1 MRLKKLLGK
10 GLALILIPI
19 IMFVSYA
26 LDIDTV
32 FGIRAGAEDYSERA
46 TSLMEFYKSGTV
58 LDRTKV
64 SSDELYVFGVFMS
77 NFLMPFQSVV
87 GNMSSDSYATKLAET
102 FFGASYTA
110 QQFSDMQY
118 TLGLVQSAQAG
129 RKRIVAVK
137 DGTTCSL
144 EVLLRNFG
152 GFYSRYQNSGASS
165 DPIMYKYEGGS
176 DKDIVWQVNSDMF
189 DAIIGQVISICPSQA
204 GAYFADSGSSTRQ
217 LYVDCFGNISD
228 AKGVIIIP
236 ACMNPYSF
244 VNGYLTSDRQI
255 STSIVKNNEKKS
267 SVSNQYACPLQ
278 LPINNAFWM
287 GCMVTPQEI
296 VTMVTES
303 VQETKTEDGKPQ
315 ETKKQT
321 SLKKTYVSL
330 PMLYEQVDKWSK
342 STTILLGI
350 DSLDGSELG
359 IYFSNRVWEEFKN
372 AFRVASGVDPNKSDA
387 DLDDIPNIWNY
398 VGGTAIPVTGVLA
411 DIALFNTYA
420 PFSES
425 LASTITVMNMYLDSN
440 DAWWASDESKGDS
453 VKSLYAEYMSKCE
466 ETISSNPKDKAK
478 MDIFKLKAQ
487 AYVFYCSAKANSGMT
502 IPKGEE
508 ANYPILLRALV
519 ENNNSNSGQE
529 AAGTAYLHIGGE
541 GYYIEDLLREI
552 DATTVKDANG
562 KDIDFATIK
571 STDALITAC
580 SDIDKIT
587 VVPNKN
593 IARKYDSKGNIISF
607 DMDSVGAGSFYGVL
621 NDNAWSKTV
630 LWKDPTI
637 IISNEKKLPE
647 GTNVENWGKMRDSF
661 IRRTTLAY
669 VLDDPLFLLTTV
681 VPTKDNYVD
690 YSFFT
695 AIRDVKN
702 DSSSVTEA
710 AIAGNDNNNYK
721 PIDNNYSVGWLGTYT
736 YSHHYFL
743 QKAHVSSLKEGTYT
757 GGLMVAFEVILCLVL
772 LSVGVAIFI
781 AGTGTAIA
789 AYLVASLVIVS
800 VIGMSLTTAVTVHNA
815 THGGD
820 TSGANTRLEYIATHS
835 YGKSKALAVL
845 GYYVLNY
852 EDTAYTDKIKDSD
865 TDDVKLHKNLMLDA
879 FSGDMYL
886 ALCKAYGLSCFKTV
900 EGKQTLGAA
909 FDSDNFAAKM
919 LSNYAVSDYT
929 LYSPYR
935 GLSSSLSAVS
945 KVYTEQG
952 IVSGEEIKTAVG
964 SFITNDVNLWGGI
977 YYAYMID
984 IFGLTI
990 NADNEM
996 SAAKLITNLPAVP
1009 SNLTGSGT
1017 PDISGLLDSGND
1029 ISDEQAET
1037 NNRRKLMERLMEL
1050 TDTNDSSYRNNLIST
1065 TINSTLCDIHNDIVN
1080 TDSTGSIESVGSGSI
1095 YTGYSGYITTSTLAE
1110 MPFTSWVMQSY
1121 DVIYIVL
1128 MILVI
1133 VLAIC
1138 MLVTGHRTWRKAI
1151 FSALSM
1157 AVILLI
1163 PRISIDT
1170 AVTMA
1175 NNTASALYKDRFS
1188 FWAYAQHQQYANKL
1202 ANSKTKTE
1210 TLIIQN
1216 IQQAKDY
1223 YDSGSGVTVK
1233 WMSPKKSSY
1242 WDKFTDVTGGS
1253 DTGLNLSLF
1262 TWLFQ
1267 GQFRQ
1272 EIYSTDSLATYLYRP
1287 YIDIINTANSTE
1299 LGTYQDIK
1307 DGSNKPNKDSA
1318 SARSQYAY
1326 YTRLAWINYQ
1336 KDLITNWD
1344 IVPSVLTAGNG
1355 GKYTAIRDELN
1366 ISGADSANTF
1376 GKARSQKAYAS
1387 GIVNTATNNWAYSH
1401 YVSEKSSAS
1410 NLNKAYP
1417 ATSTNSVTVGVAPP
1431 DSKTNKETGKSTQ
1444 QFLLYTE
1451 SPYYYFYNMFKEMAS
1466 QYEGTDRPVHKL
1478 LVDEAFY
1485 KYLGSENYTDPVGG
1499 GAKEAGVGG
1508 TVSEGEITD
1517 FLDLENL
1524 FTYVIPY
1531 LEQSN
1536 LYVSEWSN
1544 VNGTNIDASLTG
1556 DKLTKRREAV
1566 RNIWSMYS
1574 PWVDAMYSTTYASG
1588 SIGCIGR
1595 RYSITDTIN
1604 PGYYLEYRQMV
1615 FSPADKIR
1623 NNLTEDDLSDVEARI
1638 IKTLEDTYTD
1648 FMYLNNY
1655 ASFDE
1660 DVLLGAMAMTATFNF
1675 NKNFSENRMLGDSI
1689 TLYPTGFEIRN
1700 FSYDAFLRMALLNTT
1715 GSSLFS
1721 DQDIYTEVVGNTS
1734 MVTALLMIVNDAVAV
1749 YGVPTLKLV
1758 TLLLLFLLGLILCI
1772 NCFMNPPDK
1781 LWKNLLK
1788 SYFLPFGMF
1797 IGALFAH
1804 MIIASLF
1811 VGEGLTGVVGSR
1823 GIAITTGDPTITIIL
1838 MLIANCVFCFVL
1850 FLAIKTLL
1858 KSFVA
1863 ALKDTAGGI
1872 VGIAGGALAV
1882 GAGAF
1887 TAGKVVASG
1896 IKHNTNR
1903 KIASY
1908 RKKDSLPSGVPG
1920 LPDADRGSNKGEYVP
1935 KNRKKKS
1942 DENTTSNS
1950 GKKANLGDNNSD
1962 NKPRRRMPSIKDVA
1976 DMTSPNAQKSS
1987 APAEKREA
1995 VKKDASSAIT
2005 TADKKPSTSFKDKLN
2020 GLKTNGQG
2028 TVAAGA
2034 AAKARLGLA
2043 KAKYSAAKTANKAL
2057 GFAKVAASKDF
2068 RAAVADNFKTDIKL
2082 KTEQAKQAGARYLKS
2097 AGDFA
2102 TKTARKAKQSVKNI
2116 PQNVKSSA
2124 ASAIKFAE
2132 GKANQVKDFADRK
2145 YKKHTELEA
2154 IRKADRAK
2162 YSVTGNKGALKEAR
2176 SDAEMKASVAGLSL
2190 QKRAIQRKKQLE
2202 LLQANKQTR
2211 SSRLAKAS
2219 AQYEKMLHNTKPQTE
2234 A

>member
-19 IMFVSYA
+19 MMFVSYA

-32 FGIRAGAEDYSERA
+32 FGIRASAADYSERA
-46 TSLMEFYKSGTV
+46 TSLLEFYKSGTV

-129 RKRIVAVK
+129 RKRIVSVK

-152 GFYSRYQNSGASS
+152 GFYSRYQDSGASS
-165 DPIMYKYEGGS
+165 EPMMYKYEGGS
-176 DKDIVWQVNSDMF
+176 NKDIVWQVNSDMF
-189 DAIIGQVISICPSQA
+189 DAIIGQIISVCPSQA
-204 GAYFADSGSSTRQ
+204 GAYFADSGASTRQ
-217 LYVDCFGNISD
+217 LYIDCFGNISD
-228 AKGVIIIP
+228 AKGVVIIP

-255 STSIVKNNEKKS
+255 SESIEKNTEAKS

-287 GCMVTPQEI
+287 GCMVTPQDI

-303 VQETKTEDGKPQ
+303 TQDSNSNDKN
-315 ETKKQT
+315 KQQTART

-342 STTILLGI
+342 STTMLIGL
-350 DSLDGSELG
+350 DSMDGSELG
-359 IYFSNRVWEEFKN
+359 IYFSNRIWEEFKN
-372 AFRVASGVDPNKSDA
+372 AYRVAKGVDPNKSDA
-387 DLDDIPNIWNY
+387 DKGVLDDMPNIWNY
-398 VGGTAIPVTGVLA
+398 VGGTSIPATGALA

-425 LASTITVMNMYLDSN
+425 LASTITVMNMYLDGN

-453 VKSLYAEYMSKCE
+453 VKSLYAEYMSQCE
-466 ETISSNPKDKAK
+466 TALENNKEDKAK
-478 MDIFKLKAQ
+478 MDAFKLKAQ
-487 AYVFYCSAKANSGMT
+487 AYVFYCNEKAKTDAQSENL
-502 IPKGEE
+502 
-508 ANYPILLRALV
+508 PILERALILNRT
-519 ENNNSNSGQE
+519 EQDK
-529 AAGTAYLHIGGE
+529 ALGTSALHIGAE
-541 GYYIEDLLREI
+541 GFRIEDLLREI
-552 DATTVKDANG
+552 DATTLQGD
-562 KDIDFATIK
+562 KDIASLT
-571 STDALITAC
+571 STDALIQAC
-580 SDIDKIT
+580 SDVNNIT
-587 VVPNKN
+587 VTPK
-593 IARKYDSKGNIISF
+593 SKLTIETTSDGKQKAF
-607 DMDSVGAGSFYGVL
+607 DLKSVGAGSFYGVL
-621 NDNAWSKTV
+621 NGSSWAQTV
-630 LWKDPTI
+630 LWKDSNI
-637 IISNEKKLPE
+637 LISNEKELPK
-647 GTNVENWGKMRDSF
+647 GTDVKKWGDMRDSF
-661 IRRTTLAY
+661 IRRTTLAI
-669 VLDDPLFLLTTV
+669 VLDDPLFLLTSQTANS
-681 VPTKDNYVD
+681 DNYTD
-690 YSFFT
+690 FSFFA

-702 DSSSVTEA
+702 DKDNVKDD
-710 AIAGNDNNNYK
+710 AIAGTGNYK
-721 PIDNNYSVGWLGTYT
+721 PIDNQYSVGWLGTYT

-743 QKAHVSSLKEGTYT
+743 QKAHVASPKEGTYK
-757 GGLMVAFEVILCLVL
+757 GGLVVAFEVVLCLVL
-772 LSVGVAIFI
+772 LS
-781 AGTGTAIA
+781 AGITLLVMAAGATVP
-789 AYLVASLVIVS
+789 AYLVASLAITSTVGLGLS
-800 VIGMSLTTAVTVHNA
+800 TAISVHNA
-815 THGGD
+815 THGGGKAD
-820 TSGANTRLEYIATHS
+820 ANNRLEYIANHS
-835 YGKSKALAVL
+835 YGKSKALATL
-845 GYYVLNY
+845 GYYALNN
-852 EDTAYTDKIKDSD
+852 
-865 TDDVKLHKNLMLDA
+865 TDDKADKTLLSDA

-886 ALCKAYGLSCFKTV
+886 ALCKAYGLSYSASAKDT
-900 EGKQTLGAA
+900 KSLGTA
-909 FDSDNFAAKM
+909 FDAENATAKM
-919 LSNYAVSDYT
+919 ISNYAVSDYT

-952 IVSGEEIKTAVG
+952 IVSGDEIKTAVG
-964 SFITNDVNLWGGI
+964 SYITNDVNLWGGI

-984 IFGLTI
+984 IFGLTV

-1050 TDTNDSSYRNNLIST
+1050 TDTNDSSYRDNLIST

-1080 TDSTGSIESVGSGSI
+1080 ADSTGSIDSVGSGNL

-1110 MPFTSWVMQSY
+1110 MPFTSWIMQSY

-1138 MLVTGHRTWRKAI
+1138 MLVTGHRTWRKAV

-1157 AVILLI
+1157 AIILLI
-1163 PRISIDT
+1163 PRISVDT
-1170 AVTMA
+1170 AVTLA

-1188 FWAYAQHQQYANKL
+1188 FWAYAQHQQYATKL
-1202 ANSKTKTE
+1202 ANAQTKTE

-1233 WMSPKKSSY
+1233 WMSPKKNSY
-1242 WDKFTDVTGGS
+1242 WEKFTDVTGGS
-1253 DTGLNLSLF
+1253 DSGLNLSLF

-1272 EIYSTDSLATYLYRP
+1272 EIYSTDNLATYLYRP
-1287 YIDIINTANSTE
+1287 YLDIVNTAQSTE
-1299 LGTYQDIK
+1299 LGTYQAINDNT
-1307 DGSNKPNKDSA
+1307 SVPRKDSA
-1318 SARSQYAY
+1318 SARSKYAY

-1336 KDLITNWD
+1336 QDLLTNWD
-1344 IVPSVLTAGNG
+1344 IVPSVLKVNND
-1355 GKYTAIRDELN
+1355 KYTADTN
-1366 ISGADSANTF
+1366 NFYTGVSAGDTFYSGSIYS
-1376 GKARSQKAYAS
+1376 KKSYAS
-1387 GIVNTATNNWAYSH
+1387 GIVNTAANNWAYSH
-1401 YVSEKSSAS
+1401 YVSEKSKATELS
-1410 NLNKAYP
+1410 KAYP
-1417 ATSTNSVTVGVAPP
+1417 ATSTTSVTVGVNPP

-1444 QFLLYTE
+1444 QYLLYTE
-1451 SPYYYFYNMFKEMAS
+1451 SPYYYFYYMFSEMAK
-1466 QYEGTDRPVHKL
+1466 QYEGTNNPVHRL

-1485 KYLGSENYTDPVGG
+1485 KYSGEGNYLDPDGSKKSTDSW
-1499 GAKEAGVGG
+1499 G
-1508 TVSEGEITD
+1508 TVPEGEITD

-1536 LYVSEWSN
+1536 LYVEEWSN

-1556 DKLTKRREAV
+1556 TKLTKRREAV

-1588 SIGCIGR
+1588 SIGSIGKK
-1595 RYSITDTIN
+1595 YAISDTIN
-1604 PGYYLEYRQMV
+1604 PGYYLDYRQMV
-1615 FSPADKIR
+1615 FSPADKLR
-1623 NNLTEDDLSDVEARI
+1623 NNLTDADLSDVEARI

-1660 DVLLGAMAMTATFNF
+1660 EVLLGAMAMTATFNF
-1675 NKNFSENRMLGDSI
+1675 NKNFSENNLIGDSV

-1721 DQDIYTEVVGNTS
+1721 DKDIYTEVVENTS
-1734 MVTALLMIVNDAVAV
+1734 VVTALLMIVNDAVAV
-1749 YGVPTLKLV
+1749 YGVPTLKLI

-1772 NCFMNPPDK
+1772 NCFMSPPDK
-1781 LWKNLLK
+1781 LWLNLIK

-1804 MIIASLF
+1804 MLVTSMF

-1823 GIAITTGDPTITIIL
+1823 GITITTGDPTVTIIL
-1838 MLIANCVFCFVL
+1838 MLIANCIFCFIM

-1858 KSFVA
+1858 KSFA
-1863 ALKDTAGGI
+1863 LALKDTFGG
-1872 VGIAGGALAV
+1872 VVSIAGGALAI
-1882 GAGAF
+1882 GAGALAVGK
-1887 TAGKVVASG
+1887 TATSGVKYAS
-1896 IKHNTNR
+1896 NR
-1903 KIASY
+1903 KRASY
-1908 RKKDSLPSGVPG
+1908 KKPDSLPAG
-1920 LPDADRGSNKGEYVP
+1920 LPNSPDNERGTNKGEYVP
-1935 KNRKKKS
+1935 KRRQKLTNTGTAS
-1942 DENTTSNS
+1942 DTGTTSAPS
-1950 GKKANLGDNNSD
+1950 
-1962 NKPRRRMPSIKDVA
+1962 PQTPPRRMPSIAEVA
-1976 DMTSPNAQKSS
+1976 NMTAPNAQKPVAPSTPRANLAAS
-1987 APAEKREA
+1987 AQ
-1995 VKKDASSAIT
+1995 SAIT
-2005 TADKKPSTSFKDKLN
+2005 TAPKAKLSD
-2020 GLKTNGQG
+2020 LKTNGQG
-2028 TVAAGA
+2028 TVIGGA

-2043 KAKYSAAKTANKAL
+2043 KAKYSAVNTANKVL
-2057 GFAKVAASKDF
+2057 GTAKVATSKEF
-2068 RAAVADNFKTDIKL
+2068 RSAVADNIKTDVKL
-2082 KTEQAKQAGARYLKS
+2082 TTERAKQAGTRYLKS
-2097 AGDFA
+2097 AGNFA
-2102 TKTARKAKQSVKNI
+2102 ADTARKAKQSVQNI
-2116 PQNVKSSA
+2116 PQNIKSSA
-2124 ASAIKFAE
+2124 SSAIQLAE
-2132 GKANQVKDFADRK
+2132 GKANQVKNFADRK
-2145 YKKHTELEA
+2145 YKKHEELEA
-2154 IRKADRAK
+2154 IRKADREK
-2162 YSVTGNKGALKEAR
+2162 YSLSGNRGTLQEAR
-2176 SDAEMKASVAGLSL
+2176 SDAELKTSIAGMNL
-2190 QKRAIQRKKQLE
+2190 QRRAVQRQKQLE
-2202 LLQANKQTR
+2202 LLQANKQT
-2211 SSRLAKAS
+2211 SQSRLAKAS
-2219 AQYEKMLHNTKPQTE
+2219 AQYEKVLRSTKPQTN

>member
-189 DAIIGQVISICPSQA
+189 DAIIGQVISVCPSQA
-204 GAYFADSGSSTRQ
+204 GAYFADSGAATRQ
-217 LYVDCFGNISD
+217 LYIDCFGNISD
-228 AKGVIIIP
+228 AKGVVIIP

-296 VTMVTES
+296 VTMVTEN
-303 VQETKTEDGKPQ
+303 VQDSNSKDKD
-315 ETKKQT
+315 KQQQTART
-321 SLKKTYVSL
+321 SLKKTFVSL

-342 STTILLGI
+342 STTMLIGL
-350 DSLDGSELG
+350 DSMDGSELG
-359 IYFSNRVWEEFKN
+359 IYFSNRIWEEFKS
-372 AFRVASGVDPNKSDA
+372 AYRIAKGIDPNKA
-387 DLDDIPNIWNY
+387 DDDKGVLDDMPNIWNY
-398 VGGTAIPVTGVLA
+398 VGGTSIPATGALA

-425 LASTITVMNMYLDSN
+425 LASTITVMNMYLDGN

-453 VKSLYAEYMSKCE
+453 VKSLYADYMSQCE
-466 ETISSNPKDKAK
+466 NYLSKNTVPKGRSIGDKVA
-478 MDIFKLKAQ
+478 MDRFKLKAQ
-487 AYVFYCSAKANSGMT
+487 AYMFYCSAIAETATSADGL
-502 IPKGEE
+502 
-508 ANYPILLRALV
+508 PILAKALY
-519 ENNNSNSGQE
+519 ENKTDKNNEGTGTYNLHKGDTGYATGDLLTEIGSTTIDGIDFDKVKSTSE
-529 AAGTAYLHIGGE
+529 IIAACAAGKKIQVKNHSSEDAAFNLLDVGGTTLYGILNDSPWAKTVFWKDSKITEPLGE
-541 GYYIEDLLREI
+541 GE
-552 DATTVKDANG
+552 AT
-562 KDIDFATIK
+562 
-571 STDALITAC
+571 
-580 SDIDKIT
+580 
-587 VVPNKN
+587 
-593 IARKYDSKGNIISF
+593 DS
-607 DMDSVGAGSFYGVL
+607 AH
-621 NDNAWSKTV
+621 A
-630 LWKDPTI
+630 
-637 IISNEKKLPE
+637 
-647 GTNVENWGKMRDSF
+647 KMRDSF
-661 IRRTTLAY
+661 IRRTVLAIA
-669 VLDDPLFLLTTV
+669 LDDPLFLLTTD
-681 VPTKDNYVD
+681 TMDDND
-690 YSFFT
+690 YSFFK
-695 AIRDVKN
+695 AIRAVTSNENDVK
-702 DSSSVTEA
+702 SVA
-710 AIAGNDNNNYK
+710 SNPGLYIGGNNGTTSEPYS
-721 PIDNNYSVGWLGTYT
+721 PIDNHYSVGWLGTYT

-743 QKAHVSSLKEGTYT
+743 QKAHISSLKEGTYK
-757 GGLMVAFEVILCLVL
+757 GGLLVAFEVVLCLVL
-772 LSVGVAIFI
+772 LSAGVSLLI
-781 AGTGTAIA
+781 ASASTAIP
-789 AYLVASLVIVS
+789 AYLVASMVIS
-800 VIGMSLTTAVTVHNA
+800 SAIGAGLTVAIATHNA
-815 THGGD
+815 THGG
-820 TSGANTRLEYIATHS
+820 SVSEANTTLVYLANNS
-835 YGKSKALAVL
+835 YGKVKALAVL
-845 GYYVLNY
+845 GYYALNNSS
-852 EDTAYTDKIKDSD
+852 DADDIDKSI
-865 TDDVKLHKNLMLDA
+865 LANA
-879 FSGDMYL
+879 FGGDMYL
-886 ALCKAYGLSCFKTV
+886 ALCKAYGLSCPSTNEKGEQV
-900 EGKQTLGAA
+900 LGSA
-909 FDSDNFAAKM
+909 FTENNTSKL

-1080 TDSTGSIESVGSGSI
+1080 ADSTGSIESVGSGNI

-1110 MPFTSWVMQSY
+1110 MPFTSWIMQSY

-1138 MLVTGHRTWRKAI
+1138 MLVTGHRTWRKAV

-1344 IVPSVLTAGNG
+1344 IVPSVLTSGNG

-1410 NLNKAYP
+1410 KLNKAYP

-1451 SPYYYFYNMFKEMAS
+1451 SPYYYFYNMFKEMAA

-1499 GAKEAGVGG
+1499 GAKEVGVGG

-1588 SIGCIGR
+1588 SIGSIGR

-1604 PGYYLEYRQMV
+1604 PGYYLEYRQMI

-1858 KSFVA
+1858 KSLVA

-1942 DENTTSNS
+1942 DENTTSDS
-1950 GKKANLGDNNSD
+1950 GKKANLGDNSSD

-1976 DMTSPNAQKSS
+1976 DMTSPNAKKPS

-2005 TADKKPSTSFKDKLN
+2005 TAAKKPSTSFKDKLN

-2028 TVAAGA
+2028 TVVAGA

-2162 YSVTGNKGALKEAR
+2162 YSVTGNRGALKEAR

-2190 QKRAIQRKKQLE
+2190 QKRALQRKKQLE

>member
-46 TSLMEFYKSGTV
+46 TSLLEFYKSGTV

-129 RKRIVAVK
+129 RKRIVSVK

-152 GFYSRYQNSGASS
+152 GFYSRYQDSGASA

-176 DKDIVWQVNSDMF
+176 NKDIVWQVNSDMF
-189 DAIIGQVISICPSQA
+189 DAVIGQVISICPTQA
-204 GAYFADSGSSTRQ
+204 GAYFADSGASTRQ

-228 AKGVIIIP
+228 AKGVVIIP

-255 STSIVKNNEKKS
+255 SNSVVKNDEEKS
-267 SVSNQYACPLQ
+267 SISNQYACPLQ

-287 GCMVTPQEI
+287 GCMVTPQDI
-296 VTMVTES
+296 VTMVTENVPAS
-303 VQETKTEDGKPQ
+303 GSSDKD
-315 ETKKQT
+315 KQQQTAKT

-342 STTILLGI
+342 STTVLVGL
-350 DSLDGSELG
+350 DSMDGSELG
-359 IYFSNRVWEEFKN
+359 IYFSNRIWEEFKN
-372 AFRVASGVDPNKSDA
+372 AYRVAKGVDPNKSDV
-387 DLDDIPNIWNY
+387 DKGVLDDMPNIWNY
-398 VGGTAIPVTGVLA
+398 VGGTSIPATGALA

-425 LASTITVMNMYLDSN
+425 LASTITVMNMYLDGN

-453 VKSLYAEYMSKCE
+453 VKSLYAEYMAKCE
-466 ETISSNPKDKAK
+466 DYLSKNTVPEGRSIGDKVA
-478 MDIFKLKAQ
+478 MDRFKLKAQ
-487 AYVFYCSAKANSGMT
+487 AYMFYCSAKAETATSEDGL
-502 IPKGEE
+502 
-508 ANYPILLRALV
+508 PILAKALYQNKTDKKK
-519 ENNNSNSGQE
+519 EGTGTYNLHKGASGF
-529 AAGTAYLHIGGE
+529 ATG
-541 GYYIEDLLREI
+541 DLLTEI
-552 DATTVKDANG
+552 GNTTVDGIN
-562 KDIDFATIK
+562 FNTVT
-571 STDALITAC
+571 STSEVIAAC
-580 SDIDKIT
+580 ADVNKIHVT
-587 VVPNKN
+587 NYSSEDEAFN
-593 IARKYDSKGNIISF
+593 LLD
-607 DMDSVGAGSFYGVL
+607 VGGTTLYGIL
-621 NDNAWSKTV
+621 NDSPWAKTV
-630 LWKDPTI
+630 LWKDSKITEPLGKDEAVD
-637 IISNEKKLPE
+637 SAHA
-647 GTNVENWGKMRDSF
+647 KMRDSF
-661 IRRTTLAY
+661 IRRTVLAIA
-669 VLDDPLFLLTTV
+669 LDDPLFLLTTD
-681 VPTKDNYVD
+681 TMNDDD
-690 YSFFT
+690 YSFFK
-695 AIRDVKN
+695 AIRAVTSNANDVK
-702 DSSSVTEA
+702 SVA
-710 AIAGNDNNNYK
+710 SNPGLYIGGNSTNTSEPYS
-721 PIDNNYSVGWLGTYT
+721 PINNNYSVGWLGTYT

-743 QKAHVSSLKEGTYT
+743 QKAHISSLKEGTYK
-757 GGLMVAFEVILCLVL
+757 GGLVAAFEVVLCLVL
-772 LSVGVAIFI
+772 LSAGISLLIASAGAAIP
-781 AGTGTAIA
+781 
-789 AYLVASLVIVS
+789 AYLVASIAITSAV
-800 VIGMSLTTAVTVHNA
+800 GTGLTIAIATHNA
-815 THGGD
+815 THGG
-820 TSGANTRLEYIATHS
+820 SKAEANSTLTYIANNS
-835 YGKSKALAVL
+835 YGKAKALAIL
-845 GYYVLNY
+845 GYYALNN
-852 EDTAYTDKIKDSD
+852 TDSTSD
-865 TDDVKLHKNLMLDA
+865 KKLLADA

-886 ALCKAYGLSCFKTV
+886 ALCKAYGLSCPSTNEKGEV
-900 EGKQTLGAA
+900 ELGTA
-909 FDSDNFAAKM
+909 FSENGTSKM

-935 GLSSSLSAVS
+935 GLSSSLAAVS

-952 IVSGEEIKTAVG
+952 IVSGDEIKTAVG
-964 SFITNDVNLWGGI
+964 SYITNDVNLWGGI

-1050 TDTNDSSYRNNLIST
+1050 TDTNDSSYRDNLIST

-1080 TDSTGSIESVGSGSI
+1080 ADSTGSIDSVGSGNL

-1110 MPFTSWVMQSY
+1110 MPFTSWIMQSY

-1138 MLVTGHRTWRKAI
+1138 MLVTGHRTWRKAV

-1157 AVILLI
+1157 AIILLI

-1202 ANSKTKTE
+1202 ANSKSETE

-1253 DTGLNLSLF
+1253 DSGLNLSLF

-1272 EIYSTDSLATYLYRP
+1272 EIYSTDNLATYLYRP
-1287 YIDIINTANSTE
+1287 YLDIINTANSVE
-1299 LGTYQDIK
+1299 MGTYQGIK
-1307 DGSNKPNKDSA
+1307 DGSSKPSKDSA
-1318 SARSQYAY
+1318 SARSKYAY
-1326 YTRLAWINYQ
+1326 YTRLAWANYQ
-1336 KDLITNWD
+1336 QDLVTNWD
-1344 IVPSVLTAGNG
+1344 IIPAVLRAGNE
-1355 GKYTAIRDELN
+1355 GKYTTSKDELDL
-1366 ISGADSANTF
+1366 SSAYTAGTF
-1376 GKARSQKAYAS
+1376 DKTHSKKDYVS
-1387 GIVNTATNNWAYSH
+1387 GIVNTVTNDWAYSH
-1401 YVSEKSSAS
+1401 YVSEKSKATDLS
-1410 NLNKAYP
+1410 KAYP
-1417 ATSTNSVTVGVAPP
+1417 ATSTTSVTVGVNPP
-1431 DSKTNKETGKSTQ
+1431 DSKTKKELGKSTQ

-1451 SPYYYFYNMFKEMAS
+1451 SPYYYFYYMFKEMAS
-1466 QYEGTDRPVHKL
+1466 QYEGSDRPVHKL

-1485 KYLGSENYTDPVGG
+1485 KYLGEDSYVDPASGAKKDVGTG
-1499 GAKEAGVGG
+1499 GA
-1508 TVSEGEITD
+1508 VSEGEIVD

-1544 VNGTNIDASLTG
+1544 VNGTDIDASLTG
-1556 DKLTKRREAV
+1556 DKLTKRKAAV

-1574 PWVDAMYSTTYASG
+1574 PWVDAMYSTGYASG
-1588 SIGCIGR
+1588 SIGSIGKK
-1595 RYSITDTIN
+1595 YAISDTIN
-1604 PGYYLEYRQMV
+1604 PGYYLNYRQMV

-1623 NNLTEDDLSDVEARI
+1623 NNLTDADLSDVEARI
-1638 IKTLEDTYTD
+1638 IRTLEDTYTD

-1660 DVLLGAMAMTATFNF
+1660 EVLLGAMAMTATFNF
-1675 NKNFSENRMLGDSI
+1675 NKNFSENNLVGDSI

-1721 DQDIYTEVVGNTS
+1721 DKDIYTEVVENTS
-1734 MVTALLMIVNDAVAV
+1734 VVTALLMIVNDAVAV
-1749 YGVPTLKLV
+1749 YGVPTLKLI

-1781 LWKNLLK
+1781 LWMNLLK

-1797 IGALFAH
+1797 IGALFVH
-1804 MIIASLF
+1804 MLVASLF

-1823 GIAITTGDPTITIIL
+1823 GITITTGDPTVTIIL
-1838 MLIANCVFCFVL
+1838 MLIANCIFCFIM
-1850 FLAIKTLL
+1850 FLTIKTLL
-1858 KSFVA
+1858 KSFA
-1863 ALKDTAGGI
+1863 SALKDTFGG
-1872 VGIAGGALAV
+1872 VVSIAGGALAV

-1887 TAGKVVASG
+1887 AAGKTSTSG
-1896 IKHNTNR
+1896 IKYNSNR
-1903 KIASY
+1903 KRAAY
-1908 RKKDSLPSGVPG
+1908 KKNNSLPAGVPTA
-1920 LPDADRGSNKGEYVP
+1920 PDNERGTNKGEYVP
-1935 KNRKKKS
+1935 KRRRKS
-1942 DENTTSNS
+1942 TDTGTAPET
-1950 GKKANLGDNNSD
+1950 G
-1962 NKPRRRMPSIKDVA
+1962 NKPASSPQTPPRRMPSIADVA
-1976 DMTSPNAQKSS
+1976 KMTDINAKK
-1987 APAEKREA
+1987 PAVPTASRA
-1995 VKKDASSAIT
+1995 NLVNSASSAIK
-2005 TADKKPSTSFKDKLN
+2005 TANKKLN
-2020 GLKTNGQG
+2020 DLKTNGEG
-2028 TVAAGA
+2028 TVIGGA
-2034 AAKARLGLA
+2034 TAKARLGLA
-2043 KAKYSAAKTANKAL
+2043 KAKYSVVNAANKAI
-2057 GFAKVAASKDF
+2057 GTAKIATSKEF
-2068 RAAVADNFKTDIKL
+2068 RSAVADNIKTDVKL
-2082 KTEQAKQAGARYLKS
+2082 TTERAKQAGSRYLKS
-2097 AGDFA
+2097 AGDFV
-2102 TKTARKAKQSVKNI
+2102 TKTARKTKQSVKNI
-2116 PQNVKSSA
+2116 PQNIKSSA
-2124 ASAIKFAE
+2124 SSAIKFAE
-2132 GKANQVKDFADRK
+2132 SKKNQVKNFADRK
-2145 YKKHTELEA
+2145 YKKHEELEA
-2154 IRKADRAK
+2154 IRRADRAR
-2162 YSVTGNKGALKEAR
+2162 YSVSKNRGALQEAR
-2176 SDAEMKASVAGLSL
+2176 ADAELNASFVGLNL
-2190 QKRAIQRKKQLE
+2190 QKRALQRQKQLE
-2202 LLQANKQTR
+2202 LLQANKQTNQ
-2211 SSRLAKAS
+2211 SRLAKAS
-2219 AQYEKMLHNTKPQTE
+2219 AQYEKMLHSTRPQTN

>member
-46 TSLMEFYKSGTV
+46 TSLLEFYKSGTV

-129 RKRIVAVK
+129 RKRIVSVK

-152 GFYSRYQNSGASS
+152 GFYSRYQDSGASA

-176 DKDIVWQVNSDMF
+176 NKDIVWQVNSDMF
-189 DAIIGQVISICPSQA
+189 DAIIGQVISICPTQA
-204 GAYFADSGSSTRQ
+204 GAYFADSGASTRQ

-228 AKGVIIIP
+228 AKGVVIVP

-255 STSIVKNNEKKS
+255 SNSVVKNDEKKS
-267 SVSNQYACPLQ
+267 SISNQYACPLQ

-287 GCMVTPQEI
+287 GCMVTPQDI
-296 VTMVTES
+296 VTMVTENVPDS
-303 VQETKTEDGKPQ
+303 SSSDKD
-315 ETKKQT
+315 KQQQTAKT

-342 STTILLGI
+342 STTVLVGL
-350 DSLDGSELG
+350 DSMDGSELG
-359 IYFSNRVWEEFKN
+359 IYFSNRIWEEFKN
-372 AFRVASGVDPNKSDA
+372 AYRVAKGVDPNKSDV
-387 DLDDIPNIWNY
+387 DKGVLDDMPNIWNY
-398 VGGTAIPVTGVLA
+398 VGGTSIPATGALA

-425 LASTITVMNMYLDSN
+425 LASTITVMNMYLDGN

-453 VKSLYAEYMSKCE
+453 VKSLYAEYMAKCE
-466 ETISSNPKDKAK
+466 DYLSKNTVPKGRSIGDKVA
-478 MDIFKLKAQ
+478 MDRFKLKAQ
-487 AYVFYCSAKANSGMT
+487 AYMFYCSAKAKTATSE
-502 IPKGEE
+502 KGL
-508 ANYPILLRALV
+508 PILAKALYQNKTDKKQ
-519 ENNNSNSGQE
+519 EGTGTYNLHKGGSGF
-529 AAGTAYLHIGGE
+529 ATG
-541 GYYIEDLLREI
+541 DLLTEI
-552 DATTVKDANG
+552 GNTTVDGINF
-562 KDIDFATIK
+562 DTVT
-571 STDALITAC
+571 STSEVIAAC
-580 SDIDKIT
+580 ADVNKIHVT
-587 VVPNKN
+587 NYSSEDEAFN
-593 IARKYDSKGNIISF
+593 LLD
-607 DMDSVGAGSFYGVL
+607 VGGTTLYGIL
-621 NDNAWSKTV
+621 NDSPWAKTV
-630 LWKDPTI
+630 LWKDSKITEPLGKDEAVD
-637 IISNEKKLPE
+637 SAHA
-647 GTNVENWGKMRDSF
+647 KMRDSF
-661 IRRTTLAY
+661 IRRTVLAIA
-669 VLDDPLFLLTTV
+669 LDDPLFLLTTD
-681 VPTKDNYVD
+681 TMDDND
-690 YSFFT
+690 YSFFK
-695 AIRDVKN
+695 AIRAVTSNANDVK
-702 DSSSVTEA
+702 SVA
-710 AIAGNDNNNYK
+710 SNPGLYIGGNSTNTSEPYS
-721 PIDNNYSVGWLGTYT
+721 PINNNYSVGWLGTYT

-743 QKAHVSSLKEGTYT
+743 QKAHISSLKEGTYK
-757 GGLMVAFEVILCLVL
+757 GGLVVAFEAVLCIILISESISL
-772 LSVGVAIFI
+772 LIASAGAAIP
-781 AGTGTAIA
+781 
-789 AYLVASLVIVS
+789 AYLVASIVITSAV
-800 VIGMSLTTAVTVHNA
+800 GTGLTIAITTHNA
-815 THGGD
+815 THGG
-820 TSGANTRLEYIATHS
+820 SKAEANSTLTYIANNS
-835 YGKSKALAVL
+835 YGKAKALATL
-845 GYYVLNY
+845 GYYALNN
-852 EDTAYTDKIKDSD
+852 TDSTSD
-865 TDDVKLHKNLMLDA
+865 KKLLADA

-886 ALCKAYGLSCFKTV
+886 ALCKAYGLSCPSTNEKGEV
-900 EGKQTLGAA
+900 ELGTA
-909 FDSDNFAAKM
+909 FSENGTSKM

-935 GLSSSLSAVS
+935 GLSSSLAAVS

-952 IVSGEEIKTAVG
+952 IVSGDEIKTAVG
-964 SFITNDVNLWGGI
+964 SYITNDVNLWGGI

-1009 SNLTGSGT
+1009 SSLTGSGT

-1050 TDTNDSSYRNNLIST
+1050 TDTNDSSYRDNLIST

-1080 TDSTGSIESVGSGSI
+1080 ADSTGSIDSVGSGNL

-1110 MPFTSWVMQSY
+1110 MPFTSWIMQSY

-1138 MLVTGHRTWRKAI
+1138 MLVTGHRTWRKAV

-1157 AVILLI
+1157 AIILLI

-1202 ANSKTKTE
+1202 ANSKSETE

-1253 DTGLNLSLF
+1253 DSGLNLSLF

-1272 EIYSTDSLATYLYRP
+1272 EIYSTDNLATYLYRP
-1287 YIDIINTANSTE
+1287 YLDIINTANSVE
-1299 LGTYQDIK
+1299 MGTYQGIK
-1307 DGSNKPNKDSA
+1307 DGSSKPSKDSA
-1318 SARSQYAY
+1318 SARSKYAY
-1326 YTRLAWINYQ
+1326 YTRLAWANYQ
-1336 KDLITNWD
+1336 QDLVTNWD
-1344 IVPSVLTAGNG
+1344 IIPAVLRAGNE
-1355 GKYTAIRDELN
+1355 GKYTTSKDELDL
-1366 ISGADSANTF
+1366 SSAYTAGTF
-1376 GKARSQKAYAS
+1376 DKTHSKKDYVS
-1387 GIVNTATNNWAYSH
+1387 GIVNTATNDWAYSH
-1401 YVSEKSSAS
+1401 YVSEKSKATDLS
-1410 NLNKAYP
+1410 KAYP
-1417 ATSTNSVTVGVAPP
+1417 ATSTTSVTVGVNPP
-1431 DSKTNKETGKSTQ
+1431 DSKTKKELGKSTQ

-1451 SPYYYFYNMFKEMAS
+1451 SPYYYFYYMFKEMAS
-1466 QYEGTDRPVHKL
+1466 QYEGSDRPVHKL

-1485 KYLGSENYTDPVGG
+1485 KYLGEDSYVDPASGDKKDIG
-1499 GAKEAGVGG
+1499 TWG
-1508 TVSEGEITD
+1508 TVSEGEIVD

-1544 VNGTNIDASLTG
+1544 VNGTDIDASLTG
-1556 DKLTKRREAV
+1556 DKLTKRKAAV

-1574 PWVDAMYSTTYASG
+1574 PWVDAMYSTGYASG
-1588 SIGCIGR
+1588 SIGSIGKK
-1595 RYSITDTIN
+1595 YAISDTIN
-1604 PGYYLEYRQMV
+1604 PGYYLNYRQMV

-1623 NNLTEDDLSDVEARI
+1623 NNLTDADLSDVEARI
-1638 IKTLEDTYTD
+1638 IRTLEDTYTD

-1660 DVLLGAMAMTATFNF
+1660 EVLLGAMAMTATFNF
-1675 NKNFSENRMLGDSI
+1675 NKNFSENNLVGDSI

-1700 FSYDAFLRMALLNTT
+1700 FSYDAFLRMALMNTT

-1721 DQDIYTEVVGNTS
+1721 DKDIYTEVVENTS
-1734 MVTALLMIVNDAVAV
+1734 VVTALLMIVNDAVAV
-1749 YGVPTLKLV
+1749 YGVPTLKLI

-1781 LWKNLLK
+1781 LWMNLLK

-1797 IGALFAH
+1797 IGALFVH
-1804 MIIASLF
+1804 MLVASLF

-1823 GIAITTGDPTITIIL
+1823 GITITTGDPTVTIIL
-1838 MLIANCVFCFVL
+1838 MLIANCIFCFIM
-1850 FLAIKTLL
+1850 FLTIKTLL
-1858 KSFVA
+1858 KSFA
-1863 ALKDTAGGI
+1863 SALKDTFGG
-1872 VGIAGGALAV
+1872 VVSIAGGALAV

-1887 TAGKVVASG
+1887 AAGKASTSG
-1896 IKHNTNR
+1896 VKFNSNR
-1903 KIASY
+1903 KRAAY
-1908 RKKDSLPSGVPG
+1908 KKNNSLPAGVPAA
-1920 LPDADRGSNKGEYVP
+1920 PDNERGANKGEYVP
-1935 KNRKKKS
+1935 KRRPKS
-1942 DENTTSNS
+1942 TNTGTAPET
-1950 GKKANLGDNNSD
+1950 G
-1962 NKPRRRMPSIKDVA
+1962 NKPAASPQTPPRRMPSIADVA
-1976 DMTSPNAQKSS
+1976 KMTATDAKK
-1987 APAEKREA
+1987 PAVPTASRA
-1995 VKKDASSAIT
+1995 NLANSASSAIK
-2005 TADKKPSTSFKDKLN
+2005 TAHKKLN
-2020 GLKTNGQG
+2020 DLKTNGEG
-2028 TVAAGA
+2028 TVIGGA
-2034 AAKARLGLA
+2034 TAKARLGLA
-2043 KAKYSAAKTANKAL
+2043 KAKYSVVNAANKAI
-2057 GFAKVAASKDF
+2057 GTAKIATSKEF
-2068 RAAVADNFKTDIKL
+2068 RSAVADNIKTDVKL
-2082 KTEQAKQAGARYLKS
+2082 TTERAKQAGSRYLKS
-2097 AGDFA
+2097 AGDFV
-2102 TKTARKAKQSVKNI
+2102 TKTARKTKQSVKNI
-2116 PQNVKSSA
+2116 PQNIKSSA
-2124 ASAIKFAE
+2124 SSAIKFAE
-2132 GKANQVKDFADRK
+2132 SKKNQVKNFADRK
-2145 YKKHTELEA
+2145 YKKHEELEA
-2154 IRKADRAK
+2154 IRRADRAR
-2162 YSVTGNKGALKEAR
+2162 YSVTKNRGALQEAR
-2176 SDAEMKASVAGLSL
+2176 ADAELNASFVGLSL
-2190 QKRAIQRKKQLE
+2190 QKRALQRKKQLE
-2202 LLQANKQTR
+2202 LLQANKQTNQ
-2211 SSRLAKAS
+2211 SRLAKAS
-2219 AQYEKMLHNTKPQTE
+2219 AQYEKMLHSTRPQTN

>member
-46 TSLMEFYKSGTV
+46 TSLLEFYKSGTV

-129 RKRIVAVK
+129 RKRIVSVK

-152 GFYSRYQNSGASS
+152 GFYSRYQDSGASA

-176 DKDIVWQVNSDMF
+176 NKDIVWQVNSDMF
-189 DAIIGQVISICPSQA
+189 DAVIGQVISICPTQA
-204 GAYFADSGSSTRQ
+204 GAYFADSGASTRQ

-228 AKGVIIIP
+228 AKGVVIIP

-255 STSIVKNNEKKS
+255 SNSVVKNDEKKS

-287 GCMVTPQEI
+287 GCMVTPQDI
-296 VTMVTES
+296 VTMVTEN
-303 VQETKTEDGKPQ
+303 VQDSSSSDKD
-315 ETKKQT
+315 KKQTAKT

-330 PMLYEQVDKWSK
+330 PMLYAQVDKWSK
-342 STTILLGI
+342 STTVLVGL
-350 DSLDGSELG
+350 DSMDGSELG
-359 IYFSNRVWEEFKN
+359 IYFSNRIWEEFKN
-372 AFRVASGVDPNKSDA
+372 AYRVAKGVDPSKSDV
-387 DLDDIPNIWNY
+387 DKGVLDDMPNIWNY
-398 VGGTAIPVTGVLA
+398 VGGTSIPATGALA

-425 LASTITVMNMYLDSN
+425 LASTITVMNMYLDGN

-453 VKSLYAEYMSKCE
+453 VKSLYAEYMAKCE
-466 ETISSNPKDKAK
+466 TALESNKEDKAK
-478 MDIFKLKAQ
+478 MDAFKLKAQ
-487 AYVFYCSAKANSGMT
+487 AYVFYCSEKAKTAEQSADLPILERALILNRTG
-502 IPKGEE
+502 KGE
-508 ANYPILLRALV
+508 AN
-519 ENNNSNSGQE
+519 
-529 AAGTAYLHIGGE
+529 GTSALHIGGKD
-541 GYYIEDLLREI
+541 YRTEDLIREI
-552 DATTVKDANG
+552 AATDLNKDLVG
-562 KDIDFATIK
+562 KTIDKVT
-571 STDALITAC
+571 STDELIALC
-580 SDIDKIT
+580 SNVDNIMVTPRNKI
-587 VVPNKN
+587 VVEKKSDGSEK
-593 IARKYDSKGNIISF
+593 AFELS
-607 DMDSVGAGSFYGVL
+607 SVGAGSFYGVL
-621 NDNAWSKTV
+621 NGSSWAQTV
-630 LWKDPTI
+630 LWKDPNITVFD
-637 IISNEKKLPE
+637 KDKLPE
-647 GTNVENWGKMRDSF
+647 KTDVDKWGDMRDSF
-661 IRRTTLAY
+661 IRRTTLAI
-669 VLDDPLFLLTTV
+669 VLDDPLFLLTTQ
-681 VPTKDNYVD
+681 TGSDDKYTD

-695 AIRDVKN
+695 AIRDVNNKDASIT
-702 DSSSVTEA
+702 DSV
-710 AIAGNDNNNYK
+710 IAGSDGKNNK

-743 QKAHVSSLKEGTYT
+743 QKAHVASLKEGTYK
-757 GGLMVAFEVILCLVL
+757 GGLVVAYEVVLCLVL
-772 LSVGVAIFI
+772 IT
-781 AGTGTAIA
+781 AGITMLVMAAGATVP
-789 AYLVASLVIVS
+789 AYLVASLAITYTVGLGLSAAIS
-800 VIGMSLTTAVTVHNA
+800 VHNA
-815 THGGD
+815 THGGGKAD
-820 TSGANTRLEYIATHS
+820 ANNRLGYIANHS

-845 GYYVLNY
+845 GYYALNNT
-852 EDTAYTDKIKDSD
+852 DSTADKTIIG
-865 TDDVKLHKNLMLDA
+865 DA

-886 ALCKAYGLSCFKTV
+886 ALCKAYGLSYSASAKDT
-900 EGKQTLGAA
+900 KSLGTA
-909 FDSDNFAAKM
+909 FNDKNATAKM
-919 LSNYAVSDYT
+919 ISNYAVSDYT

-935 GLSSSLSAVS
+935 GLSSSLAAVS

-952 IVSGEEIKTAVG
+952 IVSGDEIKTAVG
-964 SFITNDVNLWGGI
+964 SYITNDVNLWGGI

-996 SAAKLITNLPAVP
+996 SAAKLITNLPPVP

-1050 TDTNDSSYRNNLIST
+1050 TDTNDSSYRDNLIST

-1080 TDSTGSIESVGSGSI
+1080 ADSTGSIDSVGSGNL

-1110 MPFTSWVMQSY
+1110 MPFTSWIMQSY

-1138 MLVTGHRTWRKAI
+1138 MLVTGHRTWRKAV

-1157 AVILLI
+1157 AIILLI

-1202 ANSKTKTE
+1202 ANSKSETE

-1253 DTGLNLSLF
+1253 DSGLNLSLF

-1272 EIYSTDSLATYLYRP
+1272 EIYSTDNLATYLYRP
-1287 YIDIINTANSTE
+1287 YLDIINTANSVE
-1299 LGTYQDIK
+1299 LGTYQGIK
-1307 DGSNKPNKDSA
+1307 DGSSKPSKDSA
-1318 SARSQYAY
+1318 SARSNYAY
-1326 YTRLAWINYQ
+1326 YTRLAWANYQ
-1336 KDLITNWD
+1336 QDLVTNWD
-1344 IVPSVLTAGNG
+1344 IIPAVLRVGNE
-1355 GKYTAIRDELN
+1355 GKYTTTKDEL
-1366 ISGADSANTF
+1366 DLTSAYTAGTF
-1376 GKARSQKAYAS
+1376 DKTHSKKDYVS
-1387 GIVNTATNNWAYSH
+1387 GIVNTATNDWAYSH
-1401 YVSEKSSAS
+1401 YVSEKSKATDLS
-1410 NLNKAYP
+1410 KAYP
-1417 ATSTNSVTVGVAPP
+1417 ATSTTSVTVGVNPP
-1431 DSKTNKETGKSTQ
+1431 DSKTKKELGKSTQ

-1451 SPYYYFYNMFKEMAS
+1451 SPYYYFYYMFKEMAS
-1466 QYEGTDRPVHKL
+1466 QYEGSDRPVHKL

-1485 KYLGSENYTDPVGG
+1485 KYLGEDSYVDPAS
-1499 GAKEAGVGG
+1499 GAKKDIGTWG
-1508 TVSEGEITD
+1508 TVSEGEIVD

-1544 VNGTNIDASLTG
+1544 VNGTDIDASLTG
-1556 DKLTKRREAV
+1556 DKLTKRKAAV

-1574 PWVDAMYSTTYASG
+1574 PWVDAMYSTGYASG
-1588 SIGCIGR
+1588 SIGSIGKK
-1595 RYSITDTIN
+1595 YAIPDTIN
-1604 PGYYLEYRQMV
+1604 PGYYLNYRQMV

-1623 NNLTEDDLSDVEARI
+1623 NNLTDADLSDVEARI
-1638 IKTLEDTYTD
+1638 IRTLEDTYTD

-1660 DVLLGAMAMTATFNF
+1660 EVLLGAMAMTATFNF
-1675 NKNFSENRMLGDSI
+1675 NKNFSENNLVGDSI

-1721 DQDIYTEVVGNTS
+1721 DKDIYTEVVENTS
-1734 MVTALLMIVNDAVAV
+1734 VVTALLMIVNDAVAV
-1749 YGVPTLKLV
+1749 YGVPTLKLI

-1781 LWKNLLK
+1781 LWMNLLK

-1797 IGALFAH
+1797 IGALFVH
-1804 MIIASLF
+1804 MLVASLF

-1823 GIAITTGDPTITIIL
+1823 GITITTGDPTVTIIL
-1838 MLIANCVFCFVL
+1838 MLIANCIFCFIM
-1850 FLAIKTLL
+1850 FLTIKTLL
-1858 KSFVA
+1858 KSFVL
-1863 ALKDTAGGI
+1863 ALKDTFGG
-1872 VGIAGGALAV
+1872 VVSLAGGALAV

-1887 TAGKVVASG
+1887 AAGKTSTSG
-1896 IKHNTNR
+1896 VKFNSNR
-1903 KIASY
+1903 KRAAY
-1908 RKKDSLPSGVPG
+1908 KKNNSLPAGVPTA
-1920 LPDADRGSNKGEYVP
+1920 PDNERGANKGEYVP
-1935 KNRKKKS
+1935 KRRPKS
-1942 DENTTSNS
+1942 TNTGTAPET
-1950 GKKANLGDNNSD
+1950 G
-1962 NKPRRRMPSIKDVA
+1962 NKPAASPQTPPRRMPSIADVA
-1976 DMTSPNAQKSS
+1976 KMTATDAKK
-1987 APAEKREA
+1987 PAVPTASRA
-1995 VKKDASSAIT
+1995 NLVNSASSAIK
-2005 TADKKPSTSFKDKLN
+2005 TAHKKLN
-2020 GLKTNGQG
+2020 DLKTNGEG
-2028 TVAAGA
+2028 TVIGGA
-2034 AAKARLGLA
+2034 TAKARLGLA
-2043 KAKYSAAKTANKAL
+2043 KAKYSVVNAANKAI
-2057 GFAKVAASKDF
+2057 GTAKIVTSKDF
-2068 RAAVADNFKTDIKL
+2068 RSAVADNIKTDVKL
-2082 KTEQAKQAGARYLKS
+2082 TTERAKQAGSRYLKS
-2097 AGDFA
+2097 AGDFV
-2102 TKTARKAKQSVKNI
+2102 TKTARKTKQSVKNI
-2116 PQNVKSSA
+2116 PQNIKSSA
-2124 ASAIKFAE
+2124 SSAIKFAE
-2132 GKANQVKDFADRK
+2132 GKKNQVKNFADRK
-2145 YKKHTELEA
+2145 YKKHEELEA
-2154 IRKADRAK
+2154 IRRADRAR
-2162 YSVTGNKGALKEAR
+2162 YSVTKNRGALQEAR
-2176 SDAEMKASVAGLSL
+2176 ADAELNASFVGLSL
-2190 QKRAIQRKKQLE
+2190 QKRALQRQKQLE
-2202 LLQANKQTR
+2202 LLQANKQT
-2211 SSRLAKAS
+2211 SQSRLAKAS
-2219 AQYEKMLHNTKPQTE
+2219 AQYEKMLHSTRPQTN

>member
-19 IMFVSYA
+19 MMFVSYA

-46 TSLMEFYKSGTV
+46 TSLLEFYKSGTV

-129 RKRIVAVK
+129 RKRIVSVK

-152 GFYSRYQNSGASS
+152 GFYSRYQDSGASA

-176 DKDIVWQVNSDMF
+176 NKDIVWQVNSDMF
-189 DAIIGQVISICPSQA
+189 DAIIGQVISICPTQA
-204 GAYFADSGSSTRQ
+204 GAYFADSGASTRQ

-228 AKGVIIIP
+228 AKGVVIIP

-255 STSIVKNNEKKS
+255 SNSVVKNDEEKS
-267 SVSNQYACPLQ
+267 SISNQYACPLQ

-287 GCMVTPQEI
+287 GCMVTPQDI
-296 VTMVTES
+296 VTMVTENVPDS
-303 VQETKTEDGKPQ
+303 SSSDKD
-315 ETKKQT
+315 KQQQTAKT

-342 STTILLGI
+342 STTVLVGL
-350 DSLDGSELG
+350 DSMDGSELG
-359 IYFSNRVWEEFKN
+359 IYFSNRIWEEFKN
-372 AFRVASGVDPNKSDA
+372 AYRVAKGVDPNKSDV
-387 DLDDIPNIWNY
+387 DKGVLDDMPNIWNY
-398 VGGTAIPVTGVLA
+398 VGGTSIPATGALA

-425 LASTITVMNMYLDSN
+425 LASTITVMNMYLDGN

-453 VKSLYAEYMSKCE
+453 VKSLYAEYMAKCE
-466 ETISSNPKDKAK
+466 DYLSKNTVPEGRSIGDKVA
-478 MDIFKLKAQ
+478 MDRFKLKAQ
-487 AYVFYCSAKANSGMT
+487 AYMFYCSAKAKTATS
-502 IPKGEE
+502 E
-508 ANYPILLRALV
+508 AGLPILAKALYQNKTDKKK
-519 ENNNSNSGQE
+519 EGTGTYNLHKGASGF
-529 AAGTAYLHIGGE
+529 ATG
-541 GYYIEDLLREI
+541 DLLTEI
-552 DATTVKDANG
+552 GNTT
-562 KDIDFATIK
+562 IDGINFDTIT
-571 STDALITAC
+571 STSEVIAAC
-580 SDIDKIT
+580 ADVNKIHVT
-587 VVPNKN
+587 NYSSEDEAFN
-593 IARKYDSKGNIISF
+593 LLD
-607 DMDSVGAGSFYGVL
+607 VGGTTLYGIL
-621 NDNAWSKTV
+621 NDSPWAKTV
-630 LWKDPTI
+630 LWKDSKITEPLGKDEAVD
-637 IISNEKKLPE
+637 SAHA
-647 GTNVENWGKMRDSF
+647 KMRDSF
-661 IRRTTLAY
+661 IRRTVLAIA
-669 VLDDPLFLLTTV
+669 LDDPLFLLTTD
-681 VPTKDNYVD
+681 TMNDDD
-690 YSFFT
+690 YSFFK
-695 AIRDVKN
+695 AIRAVTSNANDVK
-702 DSSSVTEA
+702 SVA
-710 AIAGNDNNNYK
+710 SNPGLYIGGNNTNTSEPYS
-721 PIDNNYSVGWLGTYT
+721 PINNNYSVGWLGTYT

-743 QKAHVSSLKEGTYT
+743 QKAHISSLKEGTYK
-757 GGLMVAFEVILCLVL
+757 GGLVVAFEVVLCLVL
-772 LSVGVAIFI
+772 LSAGISLLIASAGAAIP
-781 AGTGTAIA
+781 
-789 AYLVASLVIVS
+789 AYLVASIAITSAV
-800 VIGMSLTTAVTVHNA
+800 GAGLTIAIATHNA
-815 THGGD
+815 THGG
-820 TSGANTRLEYIATHS
+820 SKAEANSTLTYIANNS
-835 YGKSKALAVL
+835 YGKAKALATL
-845 GYYVLNY
+845 GYYALNN
-852 EDTAYTDKIKDSD
+852 TDSTSD
-865 TDDVKLHKNLMLDA
+865 KKLLADA

-886 ALCKAYGLSCFKTV
+886 ALCKAYGLSCPSTNEKGEV
-900 EGKQTLGAA
+900 ELGTA
-909 FDSDNFAAKM
+909 FSENGTSKM

-935 GLSSSLSAVS
+935 GLSSSLAAVS

-952 IVSGEEIKTAVG
+952 IVSGDEIKTAVG
-964 SFITNDVNLWGGI
+964 SYITNDVNLWGGI

-1050 TDTNDSSYRNNLIST
+1050 TDTNDSSYRDNLIST

-1080 TDSTGSIESVGSGSI
+1080 ADSTGSIDSVGSGNL

-1110 MPFTSWVMQSY
+1110 MPFTSWIMQSY

-1138 MLVTGHRTWRKAI
+1138 MLVTGHRTWRKAV

-1157 AVILLI
+1157 AIILLI

-1202 ANSKTKTE
+1202 ANSKSETE

-1253 DTGLNLSLF
+1253 DSGLNLSLF

-1272 EIYSTDSLATYLYRP
+1272 EIYSTDNLATYLYRP
-1287 YIDIINTANSTE
+1287 YLDIINTANSIE
-1299 LGTYQDIK
+1299 MGTYQGIK
-1307 DGSNKPNKDSA
+1307 DGSSKPSKDSA
-1318 SARSQYAY
+1318 SARSKYAY
-1326 YTRLAWINYQ
+1326 YTRLAWANYQ
-1336 KDLITNWD
+1336 QDLVTNWD
-1344 IVPSVLTAGNG
+1344 IIPAVLRAGNE
-1355 GKYTAIRDELN
+1355 GKYTTSKDELDL
-1366 ISGADSANTF
+1366 SSAYTAGTF
-1376 GKARSQKAYAS
+1376 DKTHSKKDYVS
-1387 GIVNTATNNWAYSH
+1387 GIVNTATNDWAYSH
-1401 YVSEKSSAS
+1401 YVSEKSKATDLS
-1410 NLNKAYP
+1410 KAYP
-1417 ATSTNSVTVGVAPP
+1417 ATSTTSVTVGVNPP
-1431 DSKTNKETGKSTQ
+1431 DSKTSKELGKSTQ

-1451 SPYYYFYNMFKEMAS
+1451 SPYYYFYYMFKEMAS
-1466 QYEGTDRPVHKL
+1466 QYEGSDRPVHKL

-1485 KYLGSENYTDPVGG
+1485 KYLGEDSYVDPAS
-1499 GAKEAGVGG
+1499 GAKKDVGTWG
-1508 TVSEGEITD
+1508 TVSEGEIVD

-1544 VNGTNIDASLTG
+1544 INGTDIDASLTG
-1556 DKLTKRREAV
+1556 DKLTKRKAAV

-1574 PWVDAMYSTTYASG
+1574 PWVDAMYSTGYASG
-1588 SIGCIGR
+1588 SIGSIGKK
-1595 RYSITDTIN
+1595 YAISDTIN
-1604 PGYYLEYRQMV
+1604 PGYYLDYRQMV

-1623 NNLTEDDLSDVEARI
+1623 NNLTDADLSDVESRI
-1638 IKTLEDTYTD
+1638 IRTLEDTYTD

-1660 DVLLGAMAMTATFNF
+1660 EVLLGAMAMTATFNF
-1675 NKNFSENRMLGDSI
+1675 NKNFSENNLIGDSI

-1721 DQDIYTEVVGNTS
+1721 DKDIYTEVVENTS
-1734 MVTALLMIVNDAVAV
+1734 VVTALLMIVNDAVAV
-1749 YGVPTLKLV
+1749 YGVPTLKLI

-1781 LWKNLLK
+1781 LWANLLK

-1797 IGALFAH
+1797 IGALFVH
-1804 MIIASLF
+1804 MLVASLF

-1823 GIAITTGDPTITIIL
+1823 GITITTGDPTVTIIL
-1838 MLIANCVFCFVL
+1838 MLIANCIFCFIM
-1850 FLAIKTLL
+1850 FLTIKTLL
-1858 KSFVA
+1858 KSFVL
-1863 ALKDTAGGI
+1863 ALKDTFGG
-1872 VGIAGGALAV
+1872 VVSLAGGALAV

-1887 TAGKVVASG
+1887 AAGKTSTSG
-1896 IKHNTNR
+1896 VKFNSNR
-1903 KIASY
+1903 KRAAY
-1908 RKKDSLPSGVPG
+1908 KKNNSLPAGVPTA
-1920 LPDADRGSNKGEYVP
+1920 PDNERGANKGEYVP
-1935 KNRKKKS
+1935 KRRLKS
-1942 DENTTSNS
+1942 TNTGTAPET
-1950 GKKANLGDNNSD
+1950 G
-1962 NKPRRRMPSIKDVA
+1962 NKPASSPQTPPRRMPSIADVA
-1976 DMTSPNAQKSS
+1976 KMTATDAKK
-1987 APAEKREA
+1987 PAVPTASRA
-1995 VKKDASSAIT
+1995 NLVNSASSAIK
-2005 TADKKPSTSFKDKLN
+2005 TAHKKLN
-2020 GLKTNGQG
+2020 NLKTNGQG
-2028 TVAAGA
+2028 TVIGGA
-2034 AAKARLGLA
+2034 TAKARLGLA
-2043 KAKYSAAKTANKAL
+2043 KAKYSVVNAANKAM
-2057 GFAKVAASKDF
+2057 GTAKIVTSKDF
-2068 RAAVADNFKTDIKL
+2068 RSAVADNIKTDVKL
-2082 KTEQAKQAGARYLKS
+2082 TTERAKQAGSRYLKS
-2097 AGDFA
+2097 AGDFV
-2102 TKTARKAKQSVKNI
+2102 TKTARKTKQSVKNI
-2116 PQNVKSSA
+2116 PQNIKSSA
-2124 ASAIKFAE
+2124 SSAIKFAE
-2132 GKANQVKDFADRK
+2132 SKKNQVKNFADRK
-2145 YKKHTELEA
+2145 YKKHEELEA
-2154 IRKADRAK
+2154 IRRADRAR
-2162 YSVTGNKGALKEAR
+2162 YSVSKNRGALQEAR
-2176 SDAEMKASVAGLSL
+2176 ADAELNASFVGLNL
-2190 QKRAIQRKKQLE
+2190 QKRALQRQKQLE
-2202 LLQANKQTR
+2202 LLQANKQT
-2211 SSRLAKAS
+2211 SQSRLAKAS
-2219 AQYEKMLHNTKPQTE
+2219 AQYEKMLHSTRPQTN

>member
-46 TSLMEFYKSGTV
+46 TSLLEFYKSGTV

-129 RKRIVAVK
+129 RKRIVSVK

-152 GFYSRYQNSGASS
+152 GFYSRYQDSGASA

-176 DKDIVWQVNSDMF
+176 NKDIVWQVNSDMF
-189 DAIIGQVISICPSQA
+189 DAIIGQVISICPTQA
-204 GAYFADSGSSTRQ
+204 GAYFADSGASTRQ

-228 AKGVIIIP
+228 AKGVVIIP

-255 STSIVKNNEKKS
+255 SNSVVKNDEKKS
-267 SVSNQYACPLQ
+267 SISNQYACPLQ

-287 GCMVTPQEI
+287 GCMVTPQDI
-296 VTMVTES
+296 VTMVTEN
-303 VQETKTEDGKPQ
+303 VQDSSSSDKD
-315 ETKKQT
+315 KQQQTAKT

-330 PMLYEQVDKWSK
+330 PMLYAQVDKWSK
-342 STTILLGI
+342 STTVLVGL
-350 DSLDGSELG
+350 DSMDGSELG
-359 IYFSNRVWEEFKN
+359 IYFSNRIWEEFKN
-372 AFRVASGVDPNKSDA
+372 AYRVAKGVDPNASDV
-387 DLDDIPNIWNY
+387 DKGVLDDMPNIWNY
-398 VGGTAIPVTGVLA
+398 VGGTSIPATGALA

-425 LASTITVMNMYLDSN
+425 LASTITVMNMYLDGN

-466 ETISSNPKDKAK
+466 DYLSKNTVPKGRSIGDKVA
-478 MDIFKLKAQ
+478 MDRFKLKAQ
-487 AYVFYCSAKANSGMT
+487 AYMFYCSAKAETATS
-502 IPKGEE
+502 E
-508 ANYPILLRALV
+508 AGLPILAKALYQNKTDKKK
-519 ENNNSNSGQE
+519 E
-529 AAGTAYLHIGGE
+529 GTGTYNLHKGGP
-541 GYYIEDLLREI
+541 GFATGDLLTEI
-552 DATTVKDANG
+552 GNTT
-562 KDIDFATIK
+562 IDGINFDTVT
-571 STDALITAC
+571 STSEVIAAC
-580 SDIDKIT
+580 ADVNKIHVT
-587 VVPNKN
+587 NYSSEDEAFN
-593 IARKYDSKGNIISF
+593 LLD
-607 DMDSVGAGSFYGVL
+607 VGGTTLYGIL
-621 NDNAWSKTV
+621 NDSPWAKTV
-630 LWKDPTI
+630 LWKDSKITEPLGKDEAVD
-637 IISNEKKLPE
+637 SAHA
-647 GTNVENWGKMRDSF
+647 KMRDSF
-661 IRRTTLAY
+661 IRRTVLAIA
-669 VLDDPLFLLTTV
+669 LDDPLFLLTTD
-681 VPTKDNYVD
+681 TMDDND
-690 YSFFT
+690 YSFFK
-695 AIRDVKN
+695 AIRAVTSNANDVK
-702 DSSSVTEA
+702 SVA
-710 AIAGNDNNNYK
+710 SNPGLYIGGNSTNTSEPYS
-721 PIDNNYSVGWLGTYT
+721 PINNNYSVGWLGTYT

-743 QKAHVSSLKEGTYT
+743 QKAHISSLKEGTYK
-757 GGLMVAFEVILCLVL
+757 GGLVVAFEVVLCIILISESISL
-772 LSVGVAIFI
+772 LIASAGAAIP
-781 AGTGTAIA
+781 
-789 AYLVASLVIVS
+789 AYLVASIVITSAV
-800 VIGMSLTTAVTVHNA
+800 GTGLTIAIATHNA
-815 THGGD
+815 THGG
-820 TSGANTRLEYIATHS
+820 SKAEANSTLAYIANNS
-835 YGKSKALAVL
+835 YGKAKALATL
-845 GYYVLNY
+845 GYYALNN
-852 EDTAYTDKIKDSD
+852 TDSTSD
-865 TDDVKLHKNLMLDA
+865 KELLADA

-886 ALCKAYGLSCFKTV
+886 ALCKAYGLSCPSTNEKG
-900 EGKQTLGAA
+900 ELDLGTA
-909 FDSDNFAAKM
+909 FSENGTSKM

-935 GLSSSLSAVS
+935 GLSSSLAAVS

-952 IVSGEEIKTAVG
+952 IVSGDEIKTAVG
-964 SFITNDVNLWGGI
+964 SYITNDVNLWGGI

-996 SAAKLITNLPAVP
+996 SAAKLITNLPPVP

-1050 TDTNDSSYRNNLIST
+1050 TDTNDSSYRDNLIST

-1080 TDSTGSIESVGSGSI
+1080 ADSTGSIDSVGSGNL

-1110 MPFTSWVMQSY
+1110 MPFTSWIMQSY

-1138 MLVTGHRTWRKAI
+1138 MLVTGHRTWRKAV

-1157 AVILLI
+1157 AAILLI

-1202 ANSKTKTE
+1202 ANSKSETE

-1253 DTGLNLSLF
+1253 DSGLNLSLF

-1272 EIYSTDSLATYLYRP
+1272 EIYSTDNLATYLYRP
-1287 YIDIINTANSTE
+1287 YLDIINTANSVE
-1299 LGTYQDIK
+1299 MGTYQGIK
-1307 DGSNKPNKDSA
+1307 DGSSKPSKDSA
-1318 SARSQYAY
+1318 SARSNYAY
-1326 YTRLAWINYQ
+1326 YTRLAWANYQ
-1336 KDLITNWD
+1336 QDLVTNWD
-1344 IVPSVLTAGNG
+1344 IIPAVLRAGNE
-1355 GKYTAIRDELN
+1355 GKYTTTKDEL
-1366 ISGADSANTF
+1366 DLTSAYTAGTF
-1376 GKARSQKAYAS
+1376 DKTHSKKDYVS
-1387 GIVNTATNNWAYSH
+1387 GIVNTATNDWAYSH
-1401 YVSEKSSAS
+1401 YVSEKSKATDLS
-1410 NLNKAYP
+1410 KAYP
-1417 ATSTNSVTVGVAPP
+1417 ATSTTSVTVGVNPP
-1431 DSKTNKETGKSTQ
+1431 DSKTNKELGKSTQ

-1451 SPYYYFYNMFKEMAS
+1451 SPYYYFYHMFKEMAS
-1466 QYEGTDRPVHKL
+1466 QYEGSDRPVHKL

-1485 KYLGSENYTDPVGG
+1485 KYLGEDSYVDPAS
-1499 GAKEAGVGG
+1499 GAKKDVGTWG
-1508 TVSEGEITD
+1508 TVSEGEIVD

-1544 VNGTNIDASLTG
+1544 VNGTDIDASLTG
-1556 DKLTKRREAV
+1556 DKLTKRKAAV

-1574 PWVDAMYSTTYASG
+1574 PWVDAMYSTGYASG
-1588 SIGCIGR
+1588 SIGSIGKK
-1595 RYSITDTIN
+1595 YAIPDTIN
-1604 PGYYLEYRQMV
+1604 PGYYLNYRQMV

-1623 NNLTEDDLSDVEARI
+1623 NNLTDADLSDVEARI
-1638 IKTLEDTYTD
+1638 IRTLEDTYTD

-1675 NKNFSENRMLGDSI
+1675 NKNFSENNLVGDSI

-1721 DQDIYTEVVGNTS
+1721 DKDIYTEVVENTS

-1749 YGVPTLKLV
+1749 YGVPTLKLI

-1781 LWKNLLK
+1781 LWMNLLK

-1797 IGALFAH
+1797 IGALFVH
-1804 MIIASLF
+1804 MLVASLF

-1823 GIAITTGDPTITIIL
+1823 GITITTGDPTITIIL
-1838 MLIANCVFCFVL
+1838 MLIANCIFCFIM
-1850 FLAIKTLL
+1850 FLTIKTLL
-1858 KSFVA
+1858 KSFVL
-1863 ALKDTAGGI
+1863 ALKDTFGG
-1872 VGIAGGALAV
+1872 VVSLAGGALAV

-1887 TAGKVVASG
+1887 AAGKASTSG
-1896 IKHNTNR
+1896 VKFNSNR
-1903 KIASY
+1903 KRAAY
-1908 RKKDSLPSGVPG
+1908 KKNNSLPAGVPTA
-1920 LPDADRGSNKGEYVP
+1920 PDNERGANKGEYVP
-1935 KNRKKKS
+1935 KRRPKS
-1942 DENTTSNS
+1942 TNTGTAPET
-1950 GKKANLGDNNSD
+1950 G
-1962 NKPRRRMPSIKDVA
+1962 NKPASSPQTPPRRMPSIADVA
-1976 DMTSPNAQKSS
+1976 KMTDTNAKK
-1987 APAEKREA
+1987 PAVPTASRA
-1995 VKKDASSAIT
+1995 NLVNSASSAIK
-2005 TADKKPSTSFKDKLN
+2005 TAHKKLN
-2020 GLKTNGQG
+2020 DLKTNGEG
-2028 TVAAGA
+2028 TVIGGA
-2034 AAKARLGLA
+2034 TAKARLGLA
-2043 KAKYSAAKTANKAL
+2043 KAKYSVVNAANKAI
-2057 GFAKVAASKDF
+2057 GTAKIVTSKDF
-2068 RAAVADNFKTDIKL
+2068 RSAVADNIKTDVKL
-2082 KTEQAKQAGARYLKS
+2082 TTERAKQAGSRYLKS
-2097 AGDFA
+2097 AGDFV
-2102 TKTARKAKQSVKNI
+2102 TKTARKTKQSVKNI
-2116 PQNVKSSA
+2116 PQNIKSSA
-2124 ASAIKFAE
+2124 SSAIKFAE
-2132 GKANQVKDFADRK
+2132 GKKNQVKNFVDRK
-2145 YKKHTELEA
+2145 YKKPEELEA
-2154 IRKADRAK
+2154 IRRADRAR
-2162 YSVTGNKGALKEAR
+2162 YSVTKNRGALQEAR
-2176 SDAEMKASVAGLSL
+2176 ADAELNASFVGLSL
-2190 QKRAIQRKKQLE
+2190 QKRALQRQKQLE
-2202 LLQANKQTR
+2202 LLQANKQTNQ
-2211 SSRLAKAS
+2211 SRLAKAS
-2219 AQYEKMLHNTKPQTE
+2219 AQYEKMLHSTRPQTN